1 MKIRNIVLLFAVSV
15 ISGTAVFT
23 GCSEKNDTG
32 SEKMLRK
39 LLKEMTVEEKVGQLV
54 LVSGWWESTG
64 PTVGKEGMDDIIS
77 GKCGNVFNVLTV
89 DGIRKFQQ
97 AAVEKSRLGIP
108 LLFGYDEVHGYKT
121 IFPIPLAESCS
132 WNLEAIEASARTGAA
147 EAAASGLNWV
157 YAPMVDIS
165 VDPRWG
171 RVAEG
176 AGEDPYL
183 GSLIAAARVRGIQGE
198 SLADS
203 STVIACVKHYAAY
216 GAPLAGRE
224 YNTVDMSDRQFR
236 ETYLPPYAAAVKAG
250 VGSVMTSFNEFDGVP
265 ATANRYLID
274 DVLRGELGFDG
285 FVVTDYSSMVE
296 MIAHGYSS
304 DVADAA
310 VQSLTAGV
318 DMDMMGSV
326 YSEALVDLVR
336 SGKVPEK
343 LLDEAVM
350 RVLRA
355 KASLGLF
362 EDPYRYCDSDR
373 EKTTVRTEE
382 NLAQARQSARE
393 SMVLLKNDG
402 VLPLS
407 DGERIAVIG
416 DLAATGDEY
425 VGCWRGCG
433 YGLGD
438 ISILDAMIDR
448 AGRSNV
454 TYARGC
460 EISGNDRSGF
470 NEALRIARH
479 ADKVVFVM
487 GEHREMSGEAA
498 ARSDI
503 RIPGVQTELLERL
516 VAEGHKVAVVLMN
529 GRPLDLS
536 RESVLA
542 SAILDAWF
550 PGSMGGPAVAD
561 VLYNDYNPS
570 GKLTMTFP
578 RSVGQVP
585 IFYYAKNTG
594 RPVLGGTGKYLSKY
608 IDIPNSPLYPFG
620 YGLSYTT
627 FSYDGLSLS
636 SDRLLDGGEVKVSVN
651 VTNTGKYK
659 GTEVVQLY
667 IRDLVGSVTRPVKQ
681 LKGFERITL
690 KPGESRTVEFT
701 VTPDM
706 LSFWRHDMTFGPEY
720 GDFRV
725 FVGSSSDD
733 VLETGFSYCRH

>member
-1 MKIRNIVLLFAVSV
+1 MKIRNIFLSVAVSV
-15 ISGTAVFT
+15 ISGAAVFT
-23 GCSEKNDTG
+23 GCASREDAG
-32 SEKMLRK
+32 SEKMLRE
-39 LLKEMTVEEKVGQLV
+39 LLDEMTVEEKVGQLV
-54 LVSGWWESTG
+54 LVTGWSESTG
-64 PTVGKEGMDDIIS
+64 PGVWTDCTDDIRN

-89 DGIRKFQQ
+89 KDIRRFQQ
-97 AAVEKSRLGIP
+97 TAVEESRLGIP
-108 LLFGYDEVHGYKT
+108 LLFGFDEIHGYKT

-198 SLADS
+198 SLSDS

-236 ETYLPPYAAAVKAG
+236 ETYLPPYAAAVNAG

-265 ATANRYLID
+265 ATASSYLID

-326 YSEALVDLVR
+326 YSEALVELVR
-336 SGKVPEK
+336 CGKVPEK

-362 EDPYRYCDSDR
+362 EDPYRYCDSGR
-373 EKTTVRTEE
+373 EKTAVRTEE

-425 VGCWRGCG
+425 VGCWCGCG
-433 YGLGD
+433 YGLAD

-448 AGRSNV
+448 AGRGNV
-454 TYARGC
+454 TYAKGC

-594 RPVLGGTGKYLSKY
+594 RPAAAGTGKYLSKY

-636 SDRLLDGGEVKVSVN
+636 SDLLLDGGEVKVSVN
-651 VTNTGKYK
+651 VTNTGKYE

-690 KPGESRTVEFT
+690 KPGESRMVEFT

-706 LSFWRHDMTFGPEY
+706 LSFWRQDMTFGPEY

-733 VLETGFSYCRH
+733 VLEAGFSYL